1 MGKGDFLGEEDRKQ
15 VGGGTGAERVK
26 LEVKDGKESG
36 AWGRLSTKDL

>member
-15 VGGGTGAERVK
+15 VGGVRSRK
-26 LEVKDGKESG
+26 EVKDGEESG